1 MDRWNLYIELSTRTP
16 LVIQHNNDINVCYA
30 CRSFKQEGDLL
41 TTATCDIAYSI
52 KVSIKRKLIPT
63 RYIPY
68 PILAYI
74 RSDSYLVS

>member
-1 MDRWNLYIELSTRTP
+1 MILMFAMHVVVLSKK
-16 LVIQHNNDINVCYA
+16 VI
-30 CRSFKQEGDLL
+30 LL

-52 KVSIKRKLIPT
+52 KVSIKRKLIPA